1 MSGFTSQAEYSRLR
15 FFVKKST
22 LDKIIINDPNHIS
35 NGYLKPEV
43 ENICEE
49 YFQQI
54 LEDKDLDDLISNMRA
69 DVLSST
75 FEAHIPEYEIETNWK
90 VDELTNILESEF
102 NLQFNLK
109 AELEKPSNPIM
120 EHVIPVRMG
129 EEIEITSKE
138 TILDTQMKPN
148 LNNWPRPK
156 ALNRSFELAVN
167 SLDIKGKK
175 DLISCAIMQT
185 SEDVVNELGWE
196 THQIDAVIS
205 FSNQKLPEFNFSTHR
220 LASKHTLQGCQNL
233 LSLVLGRT

>member
-1 MSGFTSQAEYSRLR
+1 MKISAIRNVHILLVSIALTIFLNFSAVFASNANYCLKEDLDTTNNLCEQSARHLALENNLS
-15 FFVKKST
+15 FV
-22 LDKIIINDPNHIS
+22 DKI
-35 NGYLKPEV
+35 
-43 ENICEE
+43 
-49 YFQQI
+49 FF
-54 LEDKDLDDLISNMRA
+54 KD
-69 DVLSST
+69 
-75 FEAHIPEYEIETNWK
+75 
-90 VDELTNILESEF
+90 
-102 NLQFNLK
+102 
-109 AELEKPSNPIM
+109 ELEKPSNPIM

-138 TILDTQMKPN
+138 TIIDTKMKPN

-167 SLDIKGKK
+167 SLDIEGKK

-185 SEDVVNELGWE
+185 SEGLVNELGWE

-205 FSNQKLPEFNFSTHR
+205 FSNQKLPEFKFSTHR